1 VSGAAKIPTPVSNA
15 AKTTTDGIKMA
26 NDVVVALRAMASK
39 ERDFEEARLR
49 KRQARAAGG
58 DTTSRQ
64 GSIVPGTPG
73 SVAPEIS
80 EKAPTKKEQT
90 KKAQAKVNEAA
101 NHLAANQTTNQFLGG
116 GGGGLFGKK
125 KKKYDWMTGG
135 TGRGGGGG
143 ASTPSRVMAQGGGH
157 SIAAPLVPEKLT
169 SDGVR
174 RVGAW
179 REDHDKGK
187 GIQLRD
193 WIAVLEDDG
202 REKRALQLAYMNLD
216 DSGPK

>member
-1 VSGAAKIPTPVSNA
+1 VNKVPTSIS
-15 AKTTTDGIKMA
+15 DGGKAPTEGLKMT
-26 NDVVVALRAMASK
+26 NDVVKALRELASA

-49 KRQARAAGG
+49 KRQARATGG
-58 DTTSRQ
+58 DVSSRQ
-64 GSIVPGTPG
+64 SSVVPGTPG
-73 SVAPEIS
+73 SVAPEAP

-101 NHLAANQTTNQFLGG
+101 NHVAANQTTSQFLGG
-116 GGGGLFGKK
+116 GGSMFGKK
-125 KKKYDWMTGG
+125 KKYAWMTGG
-135 TGRGGGGG
+135 AGGGGG
-143 ASTPSRVMAQGGGH
+143 SGTSTPSRLMAQGGGH
-157 SIAAPLVPEKLT
+157 STPATPAVPAKLT